1 MRMQFPADLL
11 RLLMQIG
18 FIASGTGYYREA
30 ETIFSGIQAMSPQSE
45 FPSIGKAVN
54 KLNEMDHQSAIQI
67 LTSEAL
73 QINPGS
79 DLAKAFLAQAFKQA
93 GLNDRSQTLCTD
105 ILNTAKDASGKRIA
119 EAILIEMN
127 SKHFPGPAFR
137 SDLFTSLQQEGE
149 ASCR

>member
-1 MRMQFPADLL
+1 MPMQFPADLL
-11 RLLMQIG
+11 KLLMQIG

-54 KLNEMDHQSAIQI
+54 KLNEMDPESAIQI

-73 QINPGS
+73 EINPES
-79 DLAKAFLAQAFKQA
+79 DLAKAFLAQAFRQA
-93 GLNDRSQTLCTD
+93 GLNDRGQTLCND
-105 ILNTAKDASGKRIA
+105 ILNTTEDVFAGRIA

-127 SKHFPGPAFR
+127 PKHFTAPAFR
-137 SDLFTSLQQEGE
+137 SNLFTSLQQEGE